1 MSDPEEPWAGAG
13 ATQGAAVGP
22 VEPPDREDESA
33 ESAGEIEI
41 PLGMPLP
48 PAEMR
53 RLKAAAEQHC
63 DVNDGERQAQSD
75 SGAQPDST

>member
-22 VEPPDREDESA
+22 VEPDGEDESA

-41 PLGMPLP
+41 PIGMPLP

-53 RLKAAAEQHC
+53 RLKAAAEQHR
-63 DVNDGERQAQSD
+63 DVNDGERQAQSE
-75 SGAQPDST
+75 SGAQSDST